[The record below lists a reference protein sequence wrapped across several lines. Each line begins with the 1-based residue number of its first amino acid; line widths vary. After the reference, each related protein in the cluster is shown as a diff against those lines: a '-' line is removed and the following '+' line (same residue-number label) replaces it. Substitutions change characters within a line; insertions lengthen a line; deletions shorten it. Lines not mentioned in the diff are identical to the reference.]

1 MNPSLQ
7 IFAASMNSSA
17 ESAQQATPS
26 RTAPVR
32 LGFALAVALLSA
44 ACSQAATPVAAE
56 AAQGGPSPA
65 PNTLSST
72 SGSQADHTSTT
83 SPADRASSIVKA
95 VMEQQY
101 GESFEAKLGCWAYS
115 AELPGGSQD
124 FCMKPGAPS
133 FVRSDG
139 TEYLYF
145 HAYSRSDIDDD
156 PAYSYGHATPGL
168 MGAFQVRVDSATQW
182 KLMAASK
189 EMVFGSV
196 GNCGCPEAR
205 FVRLGRDLYGWQ
217 FASGGVWQGV
227 AVFNHNLVVAH
238 EGKFVDVSAI
248 PKVTE
253 DKQDVEYGI
262 EVDDSDKDVPAYP
275 LLITKSSADGKRE
288 DLKVSFDKQKWQYT
302 LPTEN

>member
-17 ESAQQATPS
+17 ESAQQTTLS

-32 LGFALAVALLSA
+32 LGFTLAVALLSA

-56 AAQGGPSPA
+56 AAHGAPSPA
-65 PNTLSST
+65 PGTLAST
-72 SGSQADHTSTT
+72 NGSQSGHTSTA

-101 GESFEAKLGCWAYS
+101 GENFEAKLGCWTYS

-145 HAYSRSDIDDD
+145 YAYSRSDIDDA
-156 PAYSYGHATPGL
+156 AYSYGHATPGL
-168 MGAFQVRVDSATQW
+168 MGAFRVRVDSAAQW

-189 EMVFGSV
+189 EMMFGSV
-196 GNCGCPEAR
+196 GNCGCQEAR

-217 FASGGVWQGV
+217 FASGGVWQGI
-227 AVFNHNLVVAH
+227 AVFNHNLVAPH
-238 EGKFVDVSAI
+238 DGKFVDVSAI
-248 PKVTE
+248 PQVAE
-253 DKQDVEYGI
+253 DEQDVEYGI
-262 EVDDSDKDVPAYP
+262 VVDDSDKDAPAYP
-275 LLITKSSADGKRE
+275 LLVTKSMADGKKE
-288 DLKVSFDKQKWQYT
+288 DLKVSFDQQKWQYT
-302 LPTEN
+302 LPTEG